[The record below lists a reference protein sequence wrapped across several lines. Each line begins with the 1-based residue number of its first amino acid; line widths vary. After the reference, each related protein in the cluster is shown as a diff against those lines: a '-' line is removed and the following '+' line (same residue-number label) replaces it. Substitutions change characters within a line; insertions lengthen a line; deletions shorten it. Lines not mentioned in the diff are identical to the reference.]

1 MEVTLADLRAGSDT
15 FTPDCPTRVLLD
27 HITSRWGVLILVA
40 LSSGTMRWGELR
52 RWARGISEKMLAQTL
67 RTLEAD
73 GLVLR
78 EQRPVVP
85 PHVDYSLTDRGR
97 ELSALLLPLM
107 NWIIANAPPQP
118 AAAPSSTLDARLPG
132 PGSVADRHCP
142 RGDGNAVDLVVR
154 GAREGRPHAGTRRP
168 RAGRG
173 VIAQDFDFRGI
184 STANRLRK
192 FRGNRPGGGPPGQP
206 GRKGHARARRE
217 GGECLSQRHCME
229 MHTNLSQL
237 VPRIAQAAV
246 PHTLGESSP
255 ARQPYP

>member
-107 NWIIANAPPQP
+107 NWIITNAPPQP
-118 AAAPSSTLDARLPG
+118 AAAPSSTLDAR
-132 PGSVADRHCP
+132 
-142 RGDGNAVDLVVR
+142 
-154 GAREGRPHAGTRRP
+154 
-168 RAGRG
+168 
-173 VIAQDFDFRGI
+173 
-184 STANRLRK
+184 
-192 FRGNRPGGGPPGQP
+192 
-206 GRKGHARARRE
+206 
-217 GGECLSQRHCME
+217 
-229 MHTNLSQL
+229 
-237 VPRIAQAAV
+237 
-246 PHTLGESSP
+246 
-255 ARQPYP
+255 